1 LACPEKLIFAN
12 LKRDI
17 QNWRQCLRDRIEHMV
32 SASNGEHSSSQNNQ
46 PLWRAPFRGKKPV
59 DVQVAIPGSKSVT
72 NRALILAAQADGTS
86 KLRKPLVSRD
96 SELMIAGLRSLGI
109 EIKESQ
115 ERSAQKEINEL
126 VFEVTGGSLRGPA
139 KIDVGNAGTV
149 MRFLPPL
156 AALADGAISFDG
168 DARSHERPLGPVIK
182 ALEELGISVNHGGR
196 YALPL
201 TLENKNG
208 GKIRGGELEIDASA
222 SSQFLSALLLIAPS
236 TELGITAKHVGG
248 ALPSMPHIEMT
259 VQMLRDF
266 GAQVEVDKQNNIWKV
281 APGKLI
287 AQDLTIEPDLS
298 NAAPFMSIAM
308 VCGGSVTILDWPKKT
323 TQPGDQLRDI
333 FTKMGSKIEFV
344 SIDGKNA
351 LKITGGDSIKG
362 IDIDLHEVG
371 ELTPAIAAL
380 SALADS
386 PSYLR
391 GIGHLRLHETD
402 RLTALRTELNGLG
415 SDVVEEPTALRINPK
430 PLHSGV
436 FHTYDDHRLATSGA
450 TIGLIVQG
458 IEVENIATTR
468 KTITDFPGL
477 WNSLL

>member
-1 LACPEKLIFAN
+1 MRILSAIIWNGVFKAQVRISHMNSAN
-12 LKRDI
+12 N
-17 QNWRQCLRDRIEHMV
+17 NW
-32 SASNGEHSSSQNNQ
+32 
-46 PLWRAPFRGKKPV
+46 PAPFRGKKPV
-59 DVQVAIPGSKSVT
+59 DVRVVIPGSKSVT
-72 NRALILAAQADGTS
+72 NRALILAAQAEGTS
-86 KLRKPLVSRD
+86 KLRRPLVSRD
-96 SELMIAGLRSLGI
+96 SELMVGGLKALGLTI
-109 EIKESQ
+109 TETTE
-115 ERSAQKEINEL
+115 NGDL
-126 VFEVTGGSLRGPA
+126 VFNVTGGSLKGPA

-156 AALADGAISFDG
+156 AALAEGEISFDG
-168 DARSHERPLGPVIK
+168 DPRSYERPLGPVIK

-201 TLENKNG
+201 TLQG
-208 GKIRGGELEIDASA
+208 GKIRGGEIEIDASA

-266 GAQVEVDKQNNIWKV
+266 GATVTVDKSANTWRV
-281 APGKLI
+281 EPGKLK
-287 AQDLTIEPDLS
+287 AQDLVIEPDLS

-308 VCGGSVTILDWPKKT
+308 VCGGSVTIADWPKQT

-333 FTKMGSKIEFV
+333 FSKMGAKVEFV
-344 SIDGKNA
+344 SDG
-351 LKITGGDSIKG
+351 LKVTGGAIHG
-362 IDIDLHEVG
+362 IEIDLHDVG

-380 SALADS
+380 CALADS
-386 PSYLR
+386 PSYLQ

-402 RLTALRTELNGLG
+402 RLAALRAEINGLG
-415 SDVVEEPTALRINPK
+415 GDVVEEPTALRINPK
-430 PLHSGV
+430 PLHAGV
-436 FHTYDDHRLATSGA
+436 FHTYEDHRLATSGA
-450 TIGLIVQG
+450 TIGLVVEG

-477 WNSLL
+477 WSSLLK